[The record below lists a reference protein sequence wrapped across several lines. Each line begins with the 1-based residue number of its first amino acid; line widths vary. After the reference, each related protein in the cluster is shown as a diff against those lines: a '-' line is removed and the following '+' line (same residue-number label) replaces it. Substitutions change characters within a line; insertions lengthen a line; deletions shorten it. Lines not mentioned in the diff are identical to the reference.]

1 MRHLITEY
9 ITAAVIFLA
18 ADFVWLRNMG
28 PALYAPELGGL
39 LREQPQLGVALAF
52 YLLFVAGLVMFVI
65 HPAMDGEA
73 YLLVAVKGAMFGLVA
88 YATYDLTNLAT
99 IKGFTQ
105 KVAMIDMAWGAFVS
119 AAVSLATV
127 WLLRRVLTF

>member
-1 MRHLITEY
+1 MRQILIEY

-28 PALYAPELGGL
+28 PALYTPELGGL
-39 LREQPQLGVALAF
+39 LRDEPQLGIALAF

-65 HPAMDGEA
+65 HPGMQGEP
-73 YLLVAVKGAMFGLVA
+73 LSLVAVKGAIFGLVA

-99 IKGFTQ
+99 VKGFTN
-105 KVAMIDMAWGAFVS
+105 KVAMVDMAWGTFVS
-119 AAVSLATV
+119 AAVSFLTV
-127 WLLRRVLTF
+127 WLLRRLLA